1 METPQLFLFRMG
13 FWRRHLSGKL
23 WHRMPRAPDYSES
36 SLLLRLNSGVGQGN
50 TYRAPGTW
58 PSVILG
64 VCILL
69 QHFSESFEK
78 VFFLN
83 WEENCRHTHTY
94 THTQTHYFH
103 VYLASFSLFWE
114 YRIEF
119 EAIII
124 KKRQEWVDEKFYKQ
138 KVKYINTWNLHG

>member
-1 METPQLFLFRMG
+1 METLQLFLFWMG

-23 WHRMPRAPDYSES
+23 WHSMPRVPDYSES
-36 SLLLRLNSGVGQGN
+36 SLLLRLNSEVGQGN
-50 TYRAPGTW
+50 RYRTPETC

-64 VCILL
+64 VCLLL

-83 WEENCRHTHTY
+83 WEENCRHTHT
-94 THTQTHYFH
+94 QTHYFH
-103 VYLASFSLFWE
+103 VYLVSFSLCLE

-124 KKRQEWVDEKFYKQ
+124 KKRQAWVDEKFCKQ